1 LIDDIDMIRTSETM
15 YQAPIATPVVARV
28 RDHRARCASSPVAPG
43 ASGAAPEVAAI
54 VWTVAVALPIAAVPA
69 LDIKAMR
76 RRIRRLGFREFRFDS
91 AAEKGGPAAPLA
103 AKLQPLLSQMSGDI
117 ALFSGS

>member
-1 LIDDIDMIRTSETM
+1 LIADIDVIR
-15 YQAPIATPVVARV
+15 VA
-28 RDHRARCASSPVAPG
+28 
-43 ASGAAPEVAAI
+43 AAP
-54 VWTVAVALPIAAVPA
+54 PIAAVPA

-76 RRIRRLGFREFRFDS
+76 RRIQCLGFREFRFAS
-91 AAEKGGPAAPLA
+91 AAEKRGQRAPLA